1 MKTLFTAALLSLG
14 VLFSPAALANARSV
28 CEKGAIER
36 KLTGAARDAHMK
48 KCMADGG
55 TAEAAAMC
63 EAEANRLKLTGMQ
76 KDSEVRRCMAEALAP
91 NR

>member
-1 MKTLFTAALLSLG
+1 
-14 VLFSPAALANARSV
+14 
-28 CEKGAIER
+28 
-36 KLTGAARDAHMK
+36 MK